1 MFSSKITPLSDR
13 DDRFQEIHRERVSE
27 RVAQELTR
35 LIANGKLAPGE
46 RLPGERQLAD
56 RMGVSRVSVR
66 AAMQQLKARGFLS
79 AVQGGGTRVVGMA
92 EELDSGLI
100 SLLQADQRNLN
111 DLAEMRA
118 HLEVWAARRA
128 AQNASENQVRE
139 IENAYHS
146 MADSARAP
154 RHKAEDD
161 LRFHLAIA
169 RASGSAVYLHLM
181 SVLGDTLEKMFSF
194 HRYALY
200 ATPEDDARFLD
211 HHRRIAE
218 AIRARDE
225 DAAANAMAEHLD
237 SILRRY
243 RQTSG
248 EDLETDRASVGRPA

>member
-1 MFSSKITPLSDR
+1 MFSSRISPLSDR
-13 DDRFQEIHRERVSE
+13 DDRFQEIRRERVSE

-56 RMGVSRVSVR
+56 MLGVSRVSVR
-66 AAMQQLKARGFLS
+66 AALQELKARGFLS

-100 SLLQADQRNLN
+100 SLLRADQRNLN

-118 HLEVWAARRA
+118 NLEVWAARRA
-128 AQNASENQVRE
+128 ARNASENQVCE
-139 IENAYHS
+139 IEEAYRS
-146 MADSARAP
+146 MADASRAP

-169 RASGSAVYLHLM
+169 QASGSAVYLHLM
-181 SVLGDTLEKMFSF
+181 SVLGNTLEKMFSF

-225 DAAANAMAEHLD
+225 DAAAGAMAEHLD

-243 RQTSG
+243 RQASD
-248 EDLETDRASVGRPA
+248 EDEAQDQKALGQ